1 MDSHKIW
8 IANLNDL
15 LTNHVCQGL
24 LKTYAEILRLCG
36 GHKLKLSIQTAM
48 EGISHLSSHKINSDY
63 KVLLESLNRI
73 GYTDTNLNDII
84 TNAYSSYAL
93 SAIRSAGIKCDRLD
107 ASLLNGPKQ
116 GAFIHEVYINVARNL
131 WTRPDVLID
140 QNVPQLKI
148 YVKESIE
155 QGIRSGVNLNYITA
169 ALAAG
174 TANPV
179 PPSVNQTVSL
189 TIKERLN
196 TLNGSKSILDD
207 DDSDDVVSEEGETAN
222 IQATIKPM
230 PAAPSMFG
238 EMTIENDDLAP
249 DNMTITDSSLQV
261 NASLPPM
268 SIKSGSKKEDE
279 MIINVTHH
287 RDMPFD
293 IDNTS
298 SYTVQDD
305 EDEDD
310 EDEDDEDNEDN
321 EDEDNVTLSSKPSVL
336 SSQSKSQSSSLKSKS
351 KSNNKE
357 VVDMLRDDDSI
368 PSYLVAGA
376 ITLPDTLRSGQKQD
390 VDTNSTYSVTLL
402 SHRDMLSSR
411 LSKLGF

>member
-15 LTNHVCQGL
+15 LTNHICQGL

-73 GYTDTNLNDII
+73 GYTDTNLNDLIS
-84 TNAYSSYAL
+84 NAYSSYAL

-116 GAFIHEVYINVARNL
+116 GSFIHEVYINVARNL
-131 WTRPDVLID
+131 WTRPDILID

-155 QGIRSGVNLNYITA
+155 QAVRSGVNLNYITA

-207 DDSDDVVSEEGETAN
+207 DDSDDVISEEGETAN

-230 PAAPSMFG
+230 PGAPSILG

-298 SYTVQDD
+298 SYTVEDDDD

-310 EDEDDEDNEDN
+310 DDNNDDNDDKDDDE
-321 EDEDNVTLSSKPSVL
+321 VTLSSSRQSVL
-336 SSQSKSQSSSLKSKS
+336 STKSKS
-351 KSNNKE
+351 KSSNSSKPHKKE
-357 VVDMLRDDDSI
+357 VDMRDDESI
-368 PSYLVAGA
+368 PSYLVAGEIA
-376 ITLPDTLRSGQKQD
+376 LPDEKKDNESKRQKD
-390 VDTNSTYSVTLL
+390 DDTNSTYSVTLL